1 LTEKFQISED
11 KYMSEKQRF
20 FYVDGKAVPVSE
32 EVYQTYWHYERK
44 ERYAVHDLKISRRV
58 CDRETRKM
66 SYVPGREISYED
78 LSEEEKELAASG
90 PSMEEQVIDSVW
102 LQDLMQGLTEQ
113 ERQIIHQLYVLG
125 KTERKSCAAMGL
137 NLSTF
142 QRHRDALLKKL
153 REILQ
158 KNF

>member
-1 LTEKFQISED
+1 
-11 KYMSEKQRF
+11 MSENQRF
-20 FYVDGKAVPVSE
+20 LYVDGKAVPVSE

-58 CDRETRKM
+58 RDRETRKM
-66 SYVPGREISYED
+66 SYVPDREISYED
-78 LSEEEKELAASG
+78 LPEEKKVFAASG
-90 PSMEEQVIDSVW
+90 PSMEEQAIDSVW
-102 LQDLMQGLTEQ
+102 FQDLMLGLTEQ
-113 ERQIIHQLYVLG
+113 KQQIIHQLYVLG
-125 KTERKSCAAMGL
+125 KTERESCAAMGL
-137 NLSTF
+137 NLLAF